1 MNYQNEALESINQN
15 LQESKELLSEAKSTL
30 ASVNSQIDTKL
41 SEAKSTLESELNSK
55 SKELEQALQANLQS
69 LAKSELLKLYT
80 SEQENIK
87 NLLKQNID
95 LEALSEKIASSFT
108 SQNESNLKEAVK
120 EALKEDEI
128 YIFLNSKKQELQ
140 NEIQNSFNEID
151 ELSQKEL
158 KKLDEK
164 IEARFMLYLNTLK
177 EQSKELLKEYINEHK
192 TELFKPFKLDF
203 LKKDLLRDEDFK
215 KSFKDVALQ
224 SVVTFI
230 NTTSFKDEIDERLL
244 ALNAKISE
252 DFFNSIYLQKQKH
265 IANNIL
271 MSISLSSALKE
282 ISKEL
287 DKISLKDETLLK
299 SQKIFKVI

>member
-1 MNYQNEALESINQN
+1 MNYENEALDTINQN

-69 LAKSELLKLYT
+69 LAKSELLKLYA

>member
-1 MNYQNEALESINQN
+1 MNYENEALDTINQN

-87 NLLKQNID
+87 NSLKQNID

>member
-15 LQESKELLSEAKSTL
+15 LEQSKELLSEAKSTL

-69 LAKSELLKLYT
+69 LAKSELLKLYAD
-80 SEQENIK
+80 EQENIK

-140 NEIQNSFNEID
+140 NEIQNSFDEID

>member
-1 MNYQNEALESINQN
+1 MNYENEALDTINQN

-87 NLLKQNID
+87 NSLKQNID

-287 DKISLKDETLLK
+287 DKTSLKDETLLK
-299 SQKIFKVI
+299 SKKIFKVI

>member
-299 SQKIFKVI
+299 NQKIFKVI

>member
-15 LQESKELLSEAKSTL
+15 LEQSKELLSEAKSTL

-80 SEQENIK
+80 NEQENIK
-87 NLLKQNID
+87 NSLKQNID

-108 SQNESNLKEAVK
+108 SANESKLKEAVK

-128 YIFLNSKKQELQ
+128 YIFLNGKKQELQ

-177 EQSKELLKEYINEHK
+177 DESKELLKEYINEHK
-192 TELFKPFKLDF
+192 AELFKPFKLDF

>member
-1 MNYQNEALESINQN
+1 MNYENEALDTINQN

-41 SEAKSTLESELNSK
+41 SEAKSTLQSELNSK

-87 NLLKQNID
+87 NSLKQNID